1 MFFQKIL
8 TPIQTNKIKTTS
20 TKLDQF
26 ISIVRFG
33 LRLVNVSIFQLSW
46 THEKILLPLGIDQIL
61 THILGGYVKRYS
73 GDILIALGRNDQ
85 IAAMGK
91 DMKTY
96 L

>member
-26 ISIVRFG
+26 ISIVRFD

-61 THILGGYVKRYS
+61 THILCGYVKRYS